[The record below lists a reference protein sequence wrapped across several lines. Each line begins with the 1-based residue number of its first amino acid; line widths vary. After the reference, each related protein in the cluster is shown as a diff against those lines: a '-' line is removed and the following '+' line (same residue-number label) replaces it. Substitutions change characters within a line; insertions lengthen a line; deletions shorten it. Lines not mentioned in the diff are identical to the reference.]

1 MEALK
6 ELKFNY
12 DKLTMLLDKEEG
24 ATSSKYER
32 IQERIE
38 SQQLYLRYFALVQR
52 VEDLGAMAEAEE
64 NKASGKA
71 K

>member
-12 DKLTMLLDKEEG
+12 DKLTMLLDNEEG

-38 SQQLYLRYFALVQR
+38 S
-52 VEDLGAMAEAEE
+52 
-64 NKASGKA
+64 
-71 K
+71 